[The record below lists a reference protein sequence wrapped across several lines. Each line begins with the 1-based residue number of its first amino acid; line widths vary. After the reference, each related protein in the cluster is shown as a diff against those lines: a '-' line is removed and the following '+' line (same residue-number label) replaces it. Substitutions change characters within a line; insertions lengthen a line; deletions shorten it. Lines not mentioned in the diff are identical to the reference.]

1 MPGLALV
8 LLATVATGA
17 TGAVVVQVENSVLK
31 PGEGRDIVWAACTSC
46 HTAEIIVAS
55 HMSRKTWD
63 TTLTW
68 MEETQGLNQ
77 LEHDIR
83 ELVLDYL
90 EQTQGLDEQEDASSP
105 WASPLYRP
113 NPLW

>member
-1 MPGLALV
+1 MKLGILLAL
-8 LLATVATGA
+8 LA
-17 TGAVVVQVENSVLK
+17 QVESSSDSVLK
-31 PGEGRDIVWAACTSC
+31 PGQGRDIVTAACTHC

-68 MEETQGLNQ
+68 MQ
-77 LEHDIR
+77 
-83 ELVLDYL
+83 
-90 EQTQGLDEQEDASSP
+90 QTQGLVELEPDIRALILDYLVLTQGLDDEAESGSSP

-113 NPLW
+113 NPIW

>member
-1 MPGLALV
+1 MQQLALV
-8 LLATVATGA
+8 LLTTISTISTGA
-17 TGAVVVQVENSVLK
+17 QVENSGLE

-68 MEETQGLNQ
+68 MEETQDLAK
-77 LEHDIR
+77 LEPDIR
-83 ELVLDYL
+83 DLILDYL
-90 EQTQGLDEQEDASSP
+90 EQTQGLDEQEDSASSP

-113 NPLW
+113 NPIW